1 MNKLWFIVMETHG
14 DGRLE
19 NGDGHERGSIKEELE
34 CCRER
39 NSVISPN
46 LSMRSLIL
54 LFFAHLSMHHILI
67 RVYYVLGTV
76 TGTLDKAINKTWFL
90 TMEKIK
96 MRNQEER
103 LTQK

>member
-1 MNKLWFIVMETHG
+1 MLQRKKLSDFTKFVHA
-14 DGRLE
+14 
-19 NGDGHERGSIKEELE
+19 
-34 CCRER
+34 
-39 NSVISPN
+39 
-46 LSMRSLIL
+46 SLIL

-96 MRNQEER
+96 MRDQEER